1 MEGLAKPMGR
11 RALRR
16 LAAAT
21 AVLAFLAPA
30 TALSQGQGGQ
40 QGQAAAPADKAK
52 AGKQKQKKAGPAG
65 PPKIAARA
73 WILVDPRDDEVLA
86 SSAPD
91 RELPIASAT
100 KLMTAR
106 LALRKF
112 RAKKL
117 LKAPPYQAL
126 AAESLLG
133 LRAGEKMTVRDLLY
147 GLILESGN
155 DAAATIATGV
165 GGSVARFVD
174 QMNAEAARLG
184 LEHTSF
190 ANPIGLDAPGNYS
203 SAADLAELASLLLEN
218 PLFEKVADTQVVTL
232 RSGDSPR
239 RIDTRNTLLNSDP
252 SADGVK
258 TGHTQGAGYVLVG
271 SATRE
276 GTRLVSVVLGAG
288 SEAARDAE
296 TRKLLDYGFSLYEPS
311 TPVAKG
317 EELADPKLDYRD
329 ESLPLVA
336 KGAVRVSARKGQPVD
351 VRVKAPDEVSGDIA
365 QGQKL
370 GQVFVT
376 VDGRP
381 AGASPL
387 IAAQPVEAATLVDKT
402 LSVVQ
407 NPVIL
412 LPAGLIVIVVG
423 LLIGARGR
431 RQEPSEEF
439 QPEPEPKA
447 KTGKQPEPKPKRR
460 TRRKRESRERTP
472 EERRQMHEERM
483 RRRREREGPG

>member
-1 MEGLAKPMGR
+1 MAV
-11 RALRR
+11 
-16 LAAAT
+16 AAA
-21 AVLAFLAPA
+21 ALALLAPA
-30 TALSQGQGGQ
+30 GALSQGGQPEQ
-40 QGQAAAPADKAK
+40 QGQAGADTGGDKQAA
-52 AGKQKQKKAGPAG
+52 KQKHKAVPPG

-73 WILVDPRDDEVLA
+73 WILIDPRDDEVLA

-106 LALRKF
+106 LALKRL
-112 RAKKL
+112 RAKDT
-117 LKAPPYQAL
+117 LKAPPYNAL
-126 AAESLLG
+126 PAESLLG

-147 GLILESGN
+147 ALILESAN

-165 GGSVARFVD
+165 GGSVPQFVER
-174 QMNAEAARLG
+174 MNAEAARLG
-184 LEHTSF
+184 LDNTSY
-190 ANPIGLDAPGNYS
+190 ANPIGLDAAGNYS

-218 PLFEKVADTQVVTL
+218 PLFSKVADTQVVTL

-258 TGHTQGAGYVLVG
+258 TGHTQQAGYVLVG

-276 GTRLVSVVLGAG
+276 GTRLVSVVLGTG
-288 SEAARDAE
+288 SEAARDEE
-296 TRKLLDYGFSLYEPS
+296 TEKLFEYGFSLYKAQ
-311 TPVAKG
+311 TPVGKG

-329 ESLPLVA
+329 DRLSLVA
-336 KGAVRVSARKGQPVD
+336 KDAIEVSARKGQPVD
-351 VRVKAPDEVSGDIA
+351 TRVKAPTEVSGDIA
-365 QGQKL
+365 KGQKL
-370 GQVFVT
+370 GQVLVT

-387 IAAQPVEAATLVDKT
+387 VAAEAVEAATLLDKG
-402 LSVVQ
+402 LSTIQ
-407 NPVIL
+407 NPLIL

-423 LLIGARGR
+423 LLLAARGR
-431 RQEPSEEF
+431 RPEPSGEIE
-439 QPEPEPKA
+439 PEPEPEA
-447 KTGKQPEPKPKRR
+447 KEKPKRR
-460 TRRKRESRERTP
+460 RRLERGPQERTP

-483 RRRREREGPG
+483 RRRRERKGPR

>member
-1 MEGLAKPMGR
+1 MAT
-11 RALRR
+11 
-16 LAAAT
+16 AAAA
-21 AVLAFLAPA
+21 AVLALLAPA
-30 TALSQGQGGQ
+30 SVLSQGGQSEPQ
-40 QGQAAAPADKAK
+40 QGQAGAETGASKK
-52 AGKQKQKKAGPAG
+52 AGKQKQKQKAGQAG
-65 PPKIAARA
+65 PPKIRARA
-73 WILVDPRDDEVLA
+73 WILIDPRDDEVLA
-86 SSAPD
+86 SSAPN

-106 LALRKF
+106 LALKKL
-112 RAKKL
+112 RAKDT
-117 LKAPPYQAL
+117 LKAPPYNAL
-126 AAESLLG
+126 PAESLLG
-133 LRAGEKMTVRDLLY
+133 LRAGEKMTVRELLY
-147 GLILESGN
+147 ALILESAN

-165 GGSVARFVD
+165 GGSVPQFVKR
-174 QMNAEAARLG
+174 MNAEAARLG
-184 LEHTSF
+184 LDNTSY

-218 PLFEKVADTQVVTL
+218 PLFSKVADTQVVTL

-258 TGHTQGAGYVLVG
+258 TGHTQQAGYVLVG

-276 GTRLVSVVLGAG
+276 GTRLVSVVLGTG

-296 TRKLLDYGFSLYEPS
+296 TEKLFDYGFSLYRAE

-329 ESLPLVA
+329 ERLALVA
-336 KGAVRVSARKGQPVD
+336 KDAVEVSARKGQPVD
-351 VRVKAPDEVSGDIA
+351 TRIKAPTEVSGDIA

-370 GQVFVT
+370 GQVLVT

-387 IAAQPVEAATLVDKT
+387 VAAEAVEAATLLDKG
-402 LSVVQ
+402 LSTIQ
-407 NPVIL
+407 NPLIL
-412 LPAGLIVIVVG
+412 LPAGLIVILVG
-423 LLIGARGR
+423 LLLGARGR
-431 RQEPSEEF
+431 RPEPNGEIE
-439 QPEPEPKA
+439 PEPEP
-447 KTGKQPEPKPKRR
+447 ENKPKRR
-460 TRRKRESRERTP
+460 RRLERGSQERTP

-483 RRRREREGPG
+483 RRRREREGPR